1 MIILMD
7 KTALVIVVTLVTVLA
22 VASFANVTFG
32 EVLERDIDE
41 STGNA
46 TAGIQPEMS
55 IDINPLE
62 PLPDNG
68 TVTMS
73 MEGSSDTNMNEIP
86 PPGITVLISND
97 SVTVTNHEVTV
108 GE

>member
-1 MIILMD
+1 MD
-7 KTALVIVVTLVTVLA
+7 KTGLAIVVTLVTVIA
-22 VASFANVTFG
+22 VASLANVTFG

-46 TAGIQPEMS
+46 TAGIQPEVS

-62 PLPDNG
+62 ALPDNG

-73 MEGSSDTNMNEIP
+73 TEGSTDTNMNEIP
-86 PPGITVLISND
+86 PPGVIVLISND

-108 GE
+108 EE